1 MQRAQDGDQSAYRLV
16 MRAIVPAIRHMAR
29 RKISDEALVEDA
41 IQDTL
46 LTIHRL
52 RHTYDPARP
61 LLPWIAAITSA
72 RSIDILR
79 RSRRAR
85 RFEVT
90 DDDAMV
96 AAVDVAVPEAGEALS
111 NDREVARLLG
121 ILPERQRMM
130 VKMVKLQE
138 MTLDDAA
145 QASQLSV
152 SAVKSLL
159 HRAFARLREHGNS

>member
-1 MQRAQDGDQSAYRLV
+1 MRRAQDGDQPAYRLV
-16 MRAIVPAIRHMAR
+16 MRAMLPAIRNMAR
-29 RKISDEALVEDA
+29 RRIPDDELVEDV

-72 RSIDILR
+72 RSIDALR
-79 RSRRAR
+79 RSGRAR

-90 DDDAMV
+90 DDEAMV
-96 AAVDVAVPEAGEALS
+96 AAVDLRIADPGEALA

-121 ILPERQRMM
+121 LLPERQRMM
-130 VKMVKLQE
+130 VEMVKLQE

-145 QASQLSV
+145 KASRLSV
-152 SAVKSLL
+152 SAVKALL
-159 HRAFARLREHGNS
+159 HRAFARLREDGNS